1 VLLHWWKNGLQ
12 VKLSMRIYPDGIL
25 IAMLYAL
32 TCWAVRQISIDQF
45 YLGAGI
51 RVAALLLC
59 PPRLWPYL
67 LIGEY
72 AYFAQLRYPMI
83 ESHGL
88 LWVILGS
95 ALLMP
100 SVMLIVSLHRKT
112 MERTTDFWI
121 LSVAAAAAMVVTLL
135 NVGMSQLLWPIPPSV
150 PLPSRAARYLLGD
163 FIGILTTVP
172 FALLWMRRNTGI
184 HWIASH
190 RIPTVACL
198 TAMLIPGILAT
209 QLPPEYM
216 TAKNALHLSMTLPA
230 ILLTRLHGWWGA
242 AVSLPLLSASIGF
255 SITSTGLPASFD
267 PTMYSTQQF
276 FVVIAISL
284 LALGSTISHYYH
296 RYKQRDFDDEQSADF
311 AKTSQMAGET
321 DLRQRAL
328 DINRIGEGIDT
339 YLSETADWLKRQG
352 HHEIASNLIRTS
364 SLYSRKFREQAS
376 MVYPT
381 ALEHVGLYLA
391 LQISGISEAWST
403 TDRMVQPR
411 LVGDPCR
418 LTVALQLAT
427 YRTLTEAVSLL
438 LQQESGQ
445 LRVNARCGRVGNR
458 EAILVVVAM
467 LDRQHMLS
475 ETTCAL
481 ATRRLTGRT
490 LAYDGTVQCRRNR
503 VCIVLMDA
511 TGAQRLV
518 EDTSS
523 EHATLSTVS

>member
-1 VLLHWWKNGLQ
+1 MLLHWWKNGIQL
-12 VKLSMRIYPDGIL
+12 KLRVRIYPDGLL
-25 IAMLYAL
+25 IAVLYAL
-32 TCWAVRQISIDQF
+32 AFWAARQVSVDQF
-45 YLGAGI
+45 HIGAGI

-72 AYFAQLRYPMI
+72 AYFTHLRYPMI
-83 ESHGL
+83 ETHGL
-88 LWVILGS
+88 AWFVLGS
-95 ALLMP
+95 AFLMP
-100 SVMLIVSLHRKT
+100 AVMLVISLHRKA
-112 MERTTDFWI
+112 MERTTDVWI

-163 FIGILTTVP
+163 FIGILTAVP
-172 FALLWMRRNTGI
+172 FALLWMRRNTGT

-190 RIPTVACL
+190 RLPTVACL

-209 QLPPEYM
+209 QLPPEYV
-216 TAKNALHLSMTLPA
+216 TAKTALHLSMTLPA

-242 AVSLPLLSASIGF
+242 AVSLPVLSASIGF

-267 PTMYSTQQF
+267 PDMYSTQQF
-276 FVVIAISL
+276 FVVIEISL

-296 RYKQRDFDDEQSADF
+296 RYKQRDFDEEQSANL

-328 DINRIGEGIDT
+328 DINRIGDGIDT
-339 YLSETADWLKRQG
+339 YLSETADWLKRKG

-391 LQISGISEAWST
+391 LQVGGISEAWST
-403 TDRMVQPR
+403 TDRMAQPR
-411 LVGDPCR
+411 LIGDPCR
-418 LTVALQLAT
+418 LTVALQLAA
-427 YRTLTEAVSLL
+427 YRALTEAVALL

-445 LRVNARCGRVGNR
+445 IRVSSRCGRVGNR
-458 EAILVVVAM
+458 EAILVVVAL
-467 LDRQHMLS
+467 LDRQQVLS

-481 ATRRLTGRT
+481 AIRRLTGRT

-503 VCIVLMDA
+503 IRMVLMDA
-511 TGAQRLV
+511 TDAQRLV
-518 EDTSS
+518 EDTSGL
-523 EHATLSTVS
+523 HATLSTVS